1 MDPLPGSLST
11 RSLPDSS
18 SAAAQL
24 GAVRQQT
31 TVRTGLAVAI
41 GLADEP
47 SMQRQYPYMLDLAA
61 EGNVAIYGG
70 PGVGKTTVL
79 RTLALQLAQ
88 QFGPDRLH
96 LYGLDFASRGLMSLE
111 KLPHCGG
118 VVTGDQLD
126 RVRRVID
133 MASSELVSRQE
144 QLAEVGAGTLA
155 ELEKATG
162 VIVPSFVLLI
172 DGFGSFWQSVE
183 PLDRSEH
190 VNKLL
195 RIAGDG
201 RGVGIHLVYTADRRS
216 AVVPALSSV
225 TGGRFVMHIPSPE
238 EYASLGFPHL
248 SRTSAV
254 LAPGRL
260 VIRDGLEVQTALVC
274 DSGDDGVSQSQA
286 IAKRAEELANRYP
299 NPGVP
304 PVRDLPQRIDRSEF
318 PSVVVAPKS
327 ALFAMDDQRRSPL
340 AVDFSWNPLFFVVGP
355 DQSGRST
362 ALRTLARE
370 LLRST
375 PQLSAHFVSVRRN
388 ALGEEPW
395 WTSVAVGTTAIDRI
409 SELRTV
415 VDDRVR
421 DPQLAEQPLLIVL
434 DDGDELTEGLPTP
447 HLEAI
452 VKAARDANVFVV
464 AAMSTFR
471 ATRAFCV
478 WVPFM
483 RSNRHGILLQPGE
496 DEGEIFNA
504 RLPKRTGL
512 QLPPGR
518 GYLFQRG
525 TPRLVHVMLD
535 EFL

>member
-1 MDPLPGSLST
+1 MDPLPASLST
-11 RSLPDSS
+11 QSLAEVAD
-18 SAAAQL
+18 AAGTGDRVLSQA
-24 GAVRQQT
+24 
-31 TVRTGLAVAI
+31 GLAVAI

-47 SMQRQYPYMLDLAA
+47 STQRQYPFMLDLAA

-79 RTLALQLAQ
+79 RTLALQLAEH
-88 QFGPDRLH
+88 FGPERLH
-96 LYGLDFASRGLMSLE
+96 LYGLDFASRGLLALE

-118 VVTGDQLD
+118 IVTGDQLD

-133 MASSELVSRQE
+133 MASSELLARQE

-190 VNKLL
+190 VNKVL
-195 RIAGDG
+195 RIAADG

-254 LAPGRL
+254 LALGRL
-260 VIRDGLEVQTALVC
+260 VVRDGLEVQTALVS
-274 DSGDDGVSQSQA
+274 DVGDDGVAQSQA
-286 IAKRAEELANRYP
+286 ISKRAEQLIQRYP
-299 NPGVP
+299 NASVP
-304 PVRDLPQRIDRSEF
+304 PVRDLPQRIDLSEF
-318 PSVVVAPKS
+318 PAVTVAPNT
-327 ALFAMDDQRRSPL
+327 ALFAIDDQRRSPL

-362 ALRTLARE
+362 ALRALARE

-388 ALGEEPW
+388 ALGDEPW
-395 WTSVAVGTTAIDRI
+395 WTSSAVGTAAIDRI
-409 SELRTV
+409 AELRTL
-415 VDDRVR
+415 VDDRIR
-421 DPQLAEQPLLIVL
+421 DPRLAEQPMLIVL

-447 HLEAI
+447 HLEVI
-452 VKAARDANVFVV
+452 VKSARDANVFVV

-525 TPRLVHVMLD
+525 TPRLVHIVVD
-535 EFL
+535 EAL